1 MPRQNLGRVKG
12 DKGDPFT
19 FDDFT
24 SGQLDRITPKMVLGN
39 VTTLGPDENAA
50 VYMRNEGLK
59 NYVDFAIPR
68 GKNGAEAKN
77 IPAENVEMADKT
89 TLESTMATVNE
100 SVNTNNTE
108 INKIKTPTFTDTV
121 GTYTTLNAANTA
133 AETASNAIKSKVN
146 ILTTLSNMK
155 KSFSAIVQGL
165 KILATNVGMIQG
177 ITSDLNS
184 ESDYIAASSKALAT
198 LNGNLQQATDG
209 RFVLP
214 NGLVIQWGIIFA
226 TEGKAEIHFPIHYRN
241 IPVIMANCEWGDN
254 TNALVANVKY
264 VTSSGAVLSVS
275 VLTGQQII
283 GAGGNEVH
291 WMSIGY

>member
-24 SGQLDRITPKMVLGN
+24 SGQLDGITPKMVLGN

-50 VYMRNEGLK
+50 VNMRNEGLK

-89 TLESTMATVNE
+89 TLESAMATVNE

-198 LNGNLQQATDG
+198 LNGNLGNLSGWIPYSNSFNLEFVDGVGTVTIPGKTVLATSLAVWSIWSPG
-209 RFVLP
+209 F
-214 NGLVIQWGIIFA
+214 NGMASAANGKIQVNGYQVA
-226 TEGKAEIHFPIHYRN
+226 T
-241 IPVIMANCEWGDN
+241 PVTGVQWV
-254 TNALVANVKY
+254 AL
-264 VTSSGAVLSVS
+264 
-275 VLTGQQII
+275 
-283 GAGGNEVH
+283 AGLIKVQ
-291 WMSIGY
+291 